1 MNLRGLPRAAGQI
14 LIPEG
19 LPGEQILPTA
29 QSNISFQA
37 GVKVG
42 HENGAS
48 MLFGEI
54 QIAYFARGPTRMF
67 AWGLHSLKV
76 VLNLRQRQV

>member
-1 MNLRGLPRAAGQI
+1 MSKSFPLPRAI
-14 LIPEG
+14 FL
-19 LPGEQILPTA
+19 L
-29 QSNISFQA
+29 QA

-76 VLNLRQRQV
+76 VLNLRQRQVWL

>member
-1 MNLRGLPRAAGQI
+1 MSKSFPLPRAIFLLQG
-14 LIPEG
+14 
-19 LPGEQILPTA
+19 
-29 QSNISFQA
+29 

-54 QIAYFARGPTRMF
+54 QIAYFARGPTHKSVCLGPAQPQGGF
-67 AWGLHSLKV
+67 ESEAKASV
-76 VLNLRQRQV
+76 VMICHFIDEKTEA